1 MRTPTLAALTIVA
14 TFSVIAA
21 RGAAAQ
27 SSASGTVLV
36 ANQQSASATIIDL
49 ATHAET
55 TLDVGVGPHEAAISP
70 DGRWG
75 VVTIYG
81 TQTPG
86 NSLAIID
93 LVARKVVRTIDL
105 GEYRRPHGAAFLP
118 GSTTTVAV
126 TSEASQN
133 VVIVDI
139 NAGKVLSAIPTHHPG
154 SHMLGI
160 PTDGKHLYT
169 SN

>member
-1 MRTPTLAALTIVA
+1 MRTQTVAALVLAAVL
-14 TFSVIAA
+14 IAA
-21 RGAAAQ
+21 HRDAASAQ
-27 SSASGTVLV
+27 SAASGTVLV

-49 ATHAET
+49 AARAET
-55 TLDVGVGPHEAAISP
+55 TIDVGVGPHEAAISP

-75 VVTIYG
+75 VITIYG

-86 NSLAIID
+86 NSLAVID
-93 LVARKVVRTIDL
+93 LAAKKVVRSIDL
-105 GEYRRPHGAAFLP
+105 GEYRRPHGAAFFP

-133 VVIVDI
+133 VVVVDI
-139 NAGKVLSAIPTHHPG
+139 SAGKILSTVPTHHPG

-160 PTDGKHLYT
+160 TADGKHLFT
-169 SN
+169 S